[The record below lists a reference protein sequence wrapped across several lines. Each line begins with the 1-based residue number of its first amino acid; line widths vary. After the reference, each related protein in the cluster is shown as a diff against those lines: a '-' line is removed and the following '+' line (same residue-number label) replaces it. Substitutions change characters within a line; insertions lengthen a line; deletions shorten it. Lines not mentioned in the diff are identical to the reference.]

1 MQSTLNNTTPISTNW
16 SHTISGNC
24 VLLAANIEVQ
34 FGITVTA
41 QVGSTPMTQL
51 GTLSS
56 YANISG
62 APSYFVSL
70 YIFGLIGAPTGS
82 QTISLTA
89 TPGPGN
95 SISSAYLLTTNSVS
109 YSRAAGLGTVVTNT
123 GTSSTATLS
132 VPVSGRG
139 MAFQAFG
146 NNNTTSGF
154 SSYNQTTRYNNAGSS
169 TYRPLLIGDAPAA
182 SPSVNFSATQS
193 GTWGAIGVPILA
205 IP

>member
-1 MQSTLNNTTPISTNW
+1 MQSTLNNTTPISANW

-51 GTLSS
+51 GWLPS
-56 YANISG
+56 YGVVSG
-62 APSYFVSL
+62 PYFVSL
-70 YIFGLIGAPTGS
+70 YLFALLNPPTGP

-132 VPVSGRG
+132 VPVGGRG

-146 NNNTTSGF
+146 NTNTTSGF
-154 SSYNQTTRYNNAGSS
+154 SSYNQTTRYNNPSIS
-169 TYRPLLIGDAPAA
+169 TSRPVLIGDAPAAA

-193 GTWGAIGVPILA
+193 GTWGAIGVPVLA
-205 IP
+205 VA